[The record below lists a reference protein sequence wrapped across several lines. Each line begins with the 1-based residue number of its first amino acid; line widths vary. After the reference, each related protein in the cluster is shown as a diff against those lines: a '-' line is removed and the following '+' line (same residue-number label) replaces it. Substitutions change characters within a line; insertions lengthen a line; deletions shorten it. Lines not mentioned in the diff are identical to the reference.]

1 MSSAAPPAESGL
13 WRPHHNQ
20 WAIAMTVTLATFME
34 IMDSS
39 VANVSLPHIAGALGA
54 DENQATWVITSY
66 LVANAIILPLSS
78 YLSSLM
84 GRKRFYM
91 TCVALF
97 AGSSLLCGLAPSLP
111 LLLVF
116 RVMQGIG
123 GGGLAPSEQSILA
136 DTFLPRERGK
146 AFALYGMA
154 VVFAPTIGPTLG
166 GYITDHFTW
175 RWIFFINVPVAIIS
189 LMLTQRLVEDPPH
202 VIREV
207 EEARQHGF
215 RIDYM
220 GFGLVALAFGCL
232 EVVMDKGQQ
241 DDWFGSH
248 FITIFTVI
256 CAVSMVAL
264 IVWELMQVKRKDRPI
279 LDLRLFLNRTFTV
292 SFGMMFALGLALYG
306 TTILLPQFLELLLG
320 YTAEQA
326 GMALSA
332 GGLVTMACMPIV
344 AIVIGKI
351 DARWLIAFGFLI
363 LGVATFHMSH
373 INLEISFRYALELR
387 AFQAL
392 GLAFLFVPINTVS
405 YTGMRPEQ
413 NNDVSGLMNLARNVG
428 GSVGTSIFT
437 TMLARG
443 EQRHQSYLAGYARPD
458 NALLQHRVHGLAAA
472 LAQRGMPVADAP
484 HLARAQIFH
493 ALQMQAG
500 LLSYIDVLRFFA
512 VVALLLV
519 PSVLLMRKPEGH
531 GMMGH

>member
-1 MSSAAPPAESGL
+1 MSTVFPSAEPEL
-13 WRPHHNQ
+13 WRPRHNQ

-39 VANVSLPHIAGALGA
+39 VANVSLPHIAGTLGA

-97 AGSSLLCGLAPSLP
+97 AGSSLLCGLAPTLP
-111 LLLVF
+111 LLLFF
-116 RVMQGIG
+116 RVLQGIG

-136 DTFLPRERGK
+136 DTFLPKDRGK

-154 VVFAPTIGPTLG
+154 VVFSPTIGPTLG

-175 RWIFFINVPVAIIS
+175 RWIFFINVPVAIVS
-189 LMLTQRLVEDPPH
+189 LMLSHRLVEDPPH
-202 VIREV
+202 VTREV
-207 EEARQHGF
+207 KEARQHGF

-248 FITIFTVI
+248 FITLFTVI
-256 CAVSMVAL
+256 CAVSLVAL
-264 IVWELMQVKRKDRPI
+264 IAWELLQVKRRERPI
-279 LDLRLFLNRTFTV
+279 LDLRLFLNRTFAT

-306 TTILLPQFLELLLG
+306 TTILLPQFLQLLLG

-332 GGLVTMACMPIV
+332 GGLVTMMSMPIV
-344 AIVIGKI
+344 ALLIGKV
-351 DARWLIAFGFLI
+351 DARWLVAFGFSI
-363 LGVATFHMSH
+363 LAVATYHMSH
-373 INLEISFRYALELR
+373 INLAISFRYALELR

-428 GSVGTSIFT
+428 GSIGTSIFT

-443 EQRHQSYLAGYARPD
+443 EQRHQNYLAAHARAD
-458 NALLQHRVHGLAAA
+458 RALLQQRVHAFGSA
-472 LAQRGMPVADAP
+472 LAHRGMPAADAP

-493 ALQMQAG
+493 ALQVQAG

-512 VVALLLV
+512 MVSLLLV

>member
-1 MSSAAPPAESGL
+1 MSTQPAEPER
-13 WRPHHNQ
+13 WRPSHNQ
-20 WAIAMTVTLATFME
+20 WAVAMTVTLATFME

-54 DENQATWVITSY
+54 DENQATWIITSY

-78 YLSSLM
+78 YLSSLL

-97 AGSSLLCGLAPSLP
+97 AGSSFLCGLAPTLP
-111 LLLVF
+111 LLLFF
-116 RVMQGIG
+116 RVLQGIG

-136 DTFLPRERGK
+136 DTFEPRERGK

-154 VVFAPTIGPTLG
+154 VVLAPTIGPTLG
-166 GYITDHFTW
+166 GFITDHFTW
-175 RWIFFINVPVAIIS
+175 RWIFFINVPVAIVS
-189 LMLTQRLVEDPPH
+189 LLLSQRLVEDPPH
-202 VIREV
+202 VVREV
-207 EEARQHGF
+207 AEARHHGF

-248 FITIFTVI
+248 FITTFTII
-256 CAVSMVAL
+256 CVVSMVLL
-264 IVWELMQVKRKDRPI
+264 IAWELLQAKRKHRPI
-279 LDLRLFLNRTFTV
+279 LDLRLFLNRTFSV
-292 SFGMMFALGLALYG
+292 SFGMMFMLGLALYG

-320 YTAEQA
+320 YTAQQA
-326 GMALSA
+326 GLALSA
-332 GGLVTMACMPIV
+332 GGLVTMICMPVV
-344 AIVIGKI
+344 ALLINKV

-363 LGVATFHMSH
+363 LAVATFHMSH
-373 INLEISFRYALELR
+373 IDLTISFTYALKIR

-443 EQRHQSYLAGYARPD
+443 EQRHQTYLAAQASPTS
-458 NALLQHRVHGLAAA
+458 AVLQHRVHALGSA
-472 LAQRGMPVADAP
+472 LAQRGFSVADAT

-493 ALQMQAG
+493 SLQVQAS

-512 VVALLLV
+512 LVTALLV
-519 PSVLLMRKPEGH
+519 PTVLLMRKPEG
-531 GMMGH
+531 GMVPH